1 VYCSTATD
9 GEPSVFA
16 VIGGG
21 ASGTLTAIHLLRL
34 AAARRRPVRIAL
46 IDRAGR
52 HGPGQ
57 AYATAHPGHA
67 LNSPA
72 TQMSA
77 VAGDPGHLL
86 RWAAAAGI
94 AGDGFLPRHVY
105 GRYLRE
111 TLADAELR
119 AQPWGTVRRLTS
131 QVVAIRG
138 SAPGHPLRLRLAAD
152 GHVDADVAVLA
163 TGNLPAATPFPVPAS
178 GRYIAD
184 PWAPGALSPA
194 GDGSPVVVL
203 GTGLT
208 MLDVAIAVT
217 DASPQTVV
225 VAVSRHGLL
234 PRVHRQAPPVSAS
247 YWLPVFSQN
256 AGAVRLTDLMWQVR
270 AAVGENTTA
279 WQDIVDAL
287 RPHVPELWQRLP
299 LPDKRLFLS
308 HVARYWEVHR
318 HRVPPGTA
326 RRIAALRAT
335 GRLRVLA
342 GRVGAVSETGTG
354 LRPGGGRRRR
364 PRPRGRL
371 AHQRHRARHGHHRN
385 HRPAAARPARPR
397 AGPARSAAARPGRRL
412 LRRAAR
418 RGGQAGRQA
427 VRARAAAARVPVR
440 DHRDTGDP
448 RPGRRAGP
456 PARGRPGAGPAGQ
469 RGLVCRA

>member
-1 VYCSTATD
+1 
-9 GEPSVFA
+9 
-16 VIGGG
+16 
-21 ASGTLTAIHLLRL
+21 
-34 AAARRRPVRIAL
+34 
-46 IDRAGR
+46 
-52 HGPGQ
+52 
-57 AYATAHPGHA
+57 
-67 LNSPA
+67 
-72 TQMSA
+72 MSA

-335 GRLRVLA
+335 GRLRVLP
-342 GRVGAVSETGTG
+342 GRIGAVSETGTG
-354 LRPGGGRRRR
+354 LRVRLEADGAARDLAAGWLVNATGPATDITAATDPLLCDLLGRGLARPDPLRLGLDADSSGALLDAAGRPGGRLFALG
-364 PRPRGRL
+364 PPLRGCRYETT
-371 AHQRHRARHGHHRN
+371 AIPEIRDQ
-385 HRPAAARPARPR
+385 AAALARQLV
-397 AGPARSAAARPGRRL
+397 AA
-412 LRRAAR
+412 
-418 RGGQAGRQA
+418 
-427 VRARAAAARVPVR
+427 
-440 DHRDTGDP
+440 
-448 RPGRRAGP
+448 
-456 PARGRPGAGPAGQ
+456 PARGRPVSAA
-469 RGLVCRA
+469 